1 MKQWQL
7 SKIQTVEKLQ
17 NLLEFILTKLCLLH
31 GKAACSM
38 QSKITQLIEQT
49 IFVFYYYYF
58 WLNLLSVIMRPQYAS
73 TSQVTLNMVV
83 ESYKRY

>member
-49 IFVFYYYYF
+49 ICLLLLFFFVRFAFCY
-58 WLNLLSVIMRPQYAS
+58 NGPQHAS

-83 ESYKRY
+83 QPYKRY